1 MTIKLFN
8 TINRK
13 KEEFRPENKDKI
25 TMYVCGPTVYSHP
38 HIGNARA
45 ALIPDILFRLLSS
58 KYSKVI
64 YIRNITDVDDKI
76 SEAAR
81 KSNKT
86 VYDISSE
93 FTKIYHTNMK
103 SLGILNPTFEPK
115 VTDSIP
121 GIISAIQNILDSGY
135 AYISE
140 KHVLFDT
147 VKYKNYG
154 QLSKKNFD
162 EMIDG
167 ARVEIASYKNSPR
180 DFVLWKPS
188 DSTMPGWDSPWGVG
202 RPGWHIECTSM
213 IKEIIGKE
221 NTLDIHGGGND
232 LIFPHH
238 ENEIAQGSCMSSVKY
253 CNYWFHNGIVL
264 VDKKKMSK
272 SLGNVILIED
282 LLKNHSSIS
291 IRLALLSAHYRQPLN
306 WTNRT
311 ITDSQNLITKF
322 KSSIIRSSNDN
333 FVKGRNIEFLLNPK
347 PQQIDNEIFDI
358 LSDDLNTPEAI
369 TYLSRLS
376 KYAKNNDEDAQKLIN
391 AASFLGIN
399 LLEPI
404 KPKKIDENLIDQLIL
419 ERNQSRSQ
427 GNYKRADEIRDKL
440 TAMGVKIKDLD
451 DKTTWEYI
459 SN

>member
-13 KEEFRPENKDKI
+13 KEEFISVDKDKV

-45 ALIPDILFRLLSS
+45 AIIPDILFRLLNS
-58 KYSKVI
+58 KYDEVV

-76 SEAAR
+76 SEAAKR
-81 KSNKT
+81 SNKT
-86 VYDISSE
+86 VHDISTK
-93 FTKIYHTNMK
+93 FTKIYHANMQ
-103 SLGILNPTFEPK
+103 SLGIMNPTFEPK
-115 VTDSIP
+115 VTDNMP
-121 GIISAIQNILDSGY
+121 AIINAIQNIIESGH
-135 AYISE
+135 AYISD

-147 VKYKNYG
+147 VKYKEYG

-167 ARVEIASYKNSPR
+167 ARVEIASYKKAPR

-188 DSTMPGWDSPWGVG
+188 DATMPGWESPWGTG

-221 NTLDIHGGGND
+221 STLDIHGGGND

-238 ENEIAQGSCMSSVKY
+238 ENEIAQGSCISSVKY

-272 SLGNVILIED
+272 SLGNVILVED
-282 LLKNHSSIS
+282 LLKKHSSVA

-311 ITDSQNLITKF
+311 IVDSHNLITKY
-322 KSSIIRSSNDN
+322 KSSIE
-333 FVKGRNIEFLLNPK
+333 NIKFSKESK
-347 PQQIDNEIFDI
+347 QIDNEILDI

-369 TYLSRLS
+369 TYLSKLS
-376 KYAKNNDEDAQKLIN
+376 RYAKKNSEDAQKLIN
-391 AASFLGIN
+391 AALFLGIN
-399 LLEPI
+399 LLDKNKSI
-404 KPKKIDENLIDQLIL
+404 KTKKIDENLVNQLIL

-440 TAMGVKIKDLD
+440 TVMGVKIKDLD
-451 DKTTWEYI
+451 DTTTWEYI